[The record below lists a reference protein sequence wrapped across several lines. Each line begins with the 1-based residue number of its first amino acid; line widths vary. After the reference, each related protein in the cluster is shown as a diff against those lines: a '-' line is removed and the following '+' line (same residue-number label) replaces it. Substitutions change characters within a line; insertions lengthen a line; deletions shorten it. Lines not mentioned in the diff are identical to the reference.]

1 MNDSDDDL
9 RSTSSSLPERRVI
22 YAVATVALLITVSVI
37 AVQRSDETPEPA
49 TAVDLS
55 AAALATEK
63 QEQIWEVEH
72 FAFELETFFGKP
84 LRAGPSIS
92 VRFVVQSRNSTS
104 AACRLESLFF
114 V

>member
-55 AAALATEK
+55 AAALATDK

-84 LRAGPSIS
+84 LASSLGQGKWES
-92 VRFVVQSRNSTS
+92 
-104 AACRLESLFF
+104 LESRLADPFTGSIF
-114 V
+114 QD